1 MSVFKAAIVPRLE
14 TPPVISAMINAS
26 RYAISS
32 FSIEMRSIQ
41 VGVAYRPHHTRRKQ
55 IRIRDNQQRVKAY
68 STYSAELGMKDKMTG
83 TNALIDNK
91 VFR

>member
-1 MSVFKAAIVPRLE
+1 
-14 TPPVISAMINAS
+14 MINAS
-26 RYAISS
+26 RYAITS

-41 VGVAYRPHHTRRKQ
+41 VDIAPWRAYLTYRPQQHPLQ
-55 IRIRDNQQRVKAY
+55 PIQIRDNLQRVKAY
-68 STYSAELGMKDKMTG
+68 STYGAKLGMKDKMSG